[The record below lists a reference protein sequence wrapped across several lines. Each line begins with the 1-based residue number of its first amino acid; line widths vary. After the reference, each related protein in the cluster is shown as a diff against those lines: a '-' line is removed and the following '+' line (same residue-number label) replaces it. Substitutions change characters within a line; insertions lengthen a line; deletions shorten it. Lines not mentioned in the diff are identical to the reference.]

1 MKNKLKKFQL
11 EKIIIYLLI
20 FFFLLNN
27 NKYLSNVSNNN
38 LYIILEIILFII
50 LFLFTK
56 NIKKIENKFLFLGII
71 LGIMYLLF
79 IPFCKV
85 PDENTHFARTYSI
98 TKGELISKTDN
109 KQAYTY
115 LPFSISNICISNNY
129 DEYLKNIKKSIS
141 KEYTIFN
148 NTALYNFM
156 VYLPQSLGVFI
167 CRLFHLN
174 KYFML
179 YIPRLFNLL
188 CYLALIYYSIKII
201 PFCKEIILLISLNPM
216 SLQEAASFSPD
227 SLTICSSIFLISY
240 IMYLSITKK
249 GKLLTKKQYTV
260 LLLMSILFSLCKI
273 VYIPL
278 CLLNLILPLN
288 KFKSKK
294 DYYLKKLTLI
304 LIPILIN
311 LLWLKIASKFLI
323 VFQSGVNTPMQVKY
337 ILFNPFNYLKIIF
350 NTTKI
355 NGRMFLTTMFG
366 SNLNLYNIYTSNLY
380 SYISLILIIIL
391 SILYK
396 KSINIKFKIK
406 EKIIIFFIF
415 ISIIFLIFTSLYVQ
429 WTPLHSKYIDG
440 IQGRY
445 FIPILLLIPFLFT
458 NSKNNNIK
466 IMEIDYK
473 NINKL
478 LFIFLIIQ
486 NINALAMIIINYI

>member
-129 DEYLKNIKKSIS
+129 DEYLKNIKNSNS

-148 NTALYNFM
+148 NTALYNFI
-156 VYLPQSLGVFI
+156 VYLPQSLGFLL

-174 KYFML
+174 KYLML

-188 CYLALIYYSIKII
+188 CYVTMIYYSIKII

-227 SLTICSSIFLISY
+227 SLTICASIFLISY

-249 GKLLTKKQYTV
+249 EKLLTKKQYII
-260 LLLMSILFSLCKI
+260 LLLISILFSLCKI
-273 VYIPL
+273 VYLPL

-294 DYYLKKLTLI
+294 EYYLKKITLI

-311 LLWLKIASKFLI
+311 LVWLKIASRFLI
-323 VFQSGVNTPMQVKY
+323 VFQPGVNTSMQVKY
-337 ILFNPFNYLKIIF
+337 VLFNPFNYFKIIF
-350 NTTKI
+350 NTIKN
-355 NGRMFLTTMFG
+355 NGIMFLTTMFG
-366 SNLNLYNIYTSNLY
+366 SNLNLYNIYTSNFY
-380 SYISLILIIIL
+380 SYISLLFIIII
-391 SILYK
+391 SISYK
-396 KSINIKFKIK
+396 FSIDIKFKIK
-406 EKIIIFFIF
+406 EKKFIFFIF
-415 ISIIFLIFTSLYVQ
+415 ISTILLIFTSLYVQ
-429 WTPLHSKYIDG
+429 WTPLYNKYING

-445 FIPILLLIPFLFT
+445 FIPVLLLVPFLFINT
-458 NSKNNNIK
+458 KNNKIK
-466 IMEIDYK
+466 IREIYYI